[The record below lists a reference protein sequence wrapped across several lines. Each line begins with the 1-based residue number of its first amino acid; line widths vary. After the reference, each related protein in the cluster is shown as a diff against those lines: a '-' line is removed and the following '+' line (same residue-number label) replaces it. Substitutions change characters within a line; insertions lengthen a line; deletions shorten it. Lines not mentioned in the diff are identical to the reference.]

1 MSKGKRGQKVFTSIE
16 AWSAHYLPGLTEI
29 EREARAPF
37 EDAIR
42 ERVVDILVSK
52 SRERQAQS

>member
-1 MSKGKRGQKVFTSIE
+1 MGKGKRGQKVFTSIE
-16 AWSAHYLPGLTEI
+16 AWSAHYLPGLTKI

-37 EDAIR
+37 EDAIH

-52 SRERQAQS
+52 SKERAVHS